1 MYLNFLLKYKIQ
13 IEKSEKLSTLK
24 YEAPNFVE
32 TTQRLDPHHSYI
44 MGEEHGCMIEDIRAN
59 LI

>member
-13 IEKSEKLSTLK
+13 IEKSEKLSTVK

-32 TTQRLDPHHSYI
+32 TTQRLDPHHCYI
-44 MGEEHGCMIEDIRAN
+44 MGKRSATN
-59 LI
+59 NA